1 MQIFQIL
8 IAFAPKIFE
17 VAQRGQVA
25 WEAFMEAQKVEG
37 DEAVN
42 AGLDVLKSEFTR
54 RRLIA
59 EHEAG
64 MPILPDPRV
73 GI

>member
-1 MQIFQIL
+1 MQILQIL
-8 IAFAPKIFE
+8 IALAPKIFE
-17 VAQRGQVA
+17 IAQRGQAA
-25 WEAFMEAQKVEG
+25 WEAFLEAQKVEG

-42 AGLDVLKSEFTR
+42 AGLDALKSEFTR

-64 MPILPDPRV
+64 IS
-73 GI
+73 